1 MSLRSIIEFSLHI
14 DTFRNIDLFHQGI
27 YKLNISILKDS
38 VYAYPYNFISKY
50 TPTLDD
56 PHQITST
63 SLEETFI
70 DTKSFLVRY
79 FDELVR
85 IEETYYLRAEVELD
99 KNTHQSYFTLKFDLL
114 FTDFGGRISIDD
126 IKHNNPSVFSYET
139 ISSCEFLLKF
149 PNSFQTNCV
158 PVVFD
163 DNHCCL
169 ISSVVSY
176 LLIDYKF
183 RPLFNNRQADAI
195 ESLASSLFKLSHKS
209 GREYIGSSLTD
220 STYSKLMNPLSK
232 TYNYLREFYLT
243 VLQKCL
249 TDAQKHILQIYYV
262 PPILSLPGNPVQNM
276 NHVVKSPENFQ
287 VPLNFSDEESV
298 SEDHPGTF
306 HRFSQR
312 VASHDAKKIA
322 TVIMAELSMVSGQI
336 FQLWHRLQEVIP
348 NCTDSLVSLLKEKY
362 SINKRQ
368 LLSHG
373 LLRKVVKS
381 PDLGLVADRRKAEL
395 NKTLAIEK
403 RQSNS
408 SHDKKG
414 KRIIDKRFEVDSK
427 TQPILIE
434 EFCILD
440 RSLNDGPSELFGAN
454 STFFSKDG
462 RRRGN
467 SNHLIVLVHGF
478 QGSSSDMRIVK
489 NMLYVNFP
497 NNLYLCSSVN
507 ENNTECSIY
516 VLGQRLAQE
525 VMGYLKENC
534 VLNLGRISFIGHSL
548 GGLVIRAALVHLEE
562 FSKKM
567 HLFLTFSSP
576 HLGIIEGSSKLIRAG
591 LWVLNNFKKCESLK
605 QLSFCD
611 SLQIEEC
618 AIYKL
623 AHEKGCE
630 WFSHMVV
637 ISSPQDLYSPH
648 YSARIEIIQD
658 LQKFG
663 RNTKFLA
670 KMGKMIL
677 EGRDRI
683 HRIDVDFSLPSANF
697 DNFIGRAGHIEFLE
711 NHIFMKTLLYLHP
724 EFFE

>member
-1 MSLRSIIEFSLHI
+1 MSLRCIIEFSLHI

-27 YKLNISILKDS
+27 YKLNISLSKNS
-38 VYAYPYNFISKY
+38 ESAYPYNFISKY

-63 SLEETFI
+63 TLEETFI

-85 IEETYYLRAEVELD
+85 IEETYYLRAEVEID
-99 KNTHQSYFTLKFDLL
+99 KNIQQSYFSLKFDLL

-126 IKHNNPSVFSYET
+126 IKQTNPGSFTFET
-139 ISSCEFLLKF
+139 VSTSEFLLKF
-149 PNSFQTNCV
+149 PNSFQSTCV

-169 ISSVVSY
+169 ISTVVSY

-183 RPLFNNRQADAI
+183 RPLFSNRTSDVT

-232 TYNYLREFYLT
+232 TYVYLREFYLT
-243 VLQKCL
+243 ILQKCL
-249 TDAQKHILQIYYV
+249 SEAQKHMLQIYYV
-262 PPILSLPGNPVQNM
+262 PPILSLPGNSVQIM
-276 NHVVKSPENFQ
+276 NQNGRSREALPAS
-287 VPLNFSDEESV
+287 LNVSDDESV

-322 TVIMAELSMVSGQI
+322 TVIMAELSMVAGQI

-348 NCTDSLVSLLKEKY
+348 NCTENVVSLLKDKY

-368 LLSHG
+368 ILSHG
-373 LLRKVVKS
+373 LIRKVVKS
-381 PDLGLVADRRKAEL
+381 PDLGLVADRRKPEL
-395 NKTLAIEK
+395 NKILAIEK
-403 RQSNS
+403 RKKNLEI
-408 SHDKKG
+408 DKKG
-414 KRIIDKRFEVDSK
+414 RRVVDKRFDGSSK

-440 RSLNDGPSELFGAN
+440 RSLNDSPFEVYGLNSNFFGR
-454 STFFSKDG
+454 DG
-462 RRRGN
+462 RRREN
-467 SNHLIVLVHGF
+467 SNHLVVLVHGF

-489 NMLYVNFP
+489 NMLYVNFSS
-497 NNLYLCSSVN
+497 NLYMCSTVN
-507 ENNTECSIY
+507 ENDTESSVFI
-516 VLGQRLAQE
+516 LGKRLADE
-525 VMGYLKENC
+525 VHGYLKENC

-548 GGLVIRAALVHLEE
+548 GGLIIRSALPHLEE

-605 QLSFCD
+605 QLSFSD
-611 SLQIEEC
+611 SLKIEEC
-618 AIYKL
+618 AMFKL
-623 AHEKGCE
+623 AQEKGCE
-630 WFSHMVV
+630 WFNHMVV
-637 ISSPQDLYSPH
+637 VSSPQDLYSPH

-677 EGRDRI
+677 DGRDRI
-683 HRIDVDFSLPSANF
+683 HRIDVDFSLPSTNF

-711 NHIFMKTLLYLHP
+711 NHIFMRTLLYLHP